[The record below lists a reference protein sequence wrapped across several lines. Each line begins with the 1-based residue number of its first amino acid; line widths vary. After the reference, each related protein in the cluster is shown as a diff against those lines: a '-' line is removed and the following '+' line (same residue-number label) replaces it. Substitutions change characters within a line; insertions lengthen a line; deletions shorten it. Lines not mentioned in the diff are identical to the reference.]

1 MNFYKHHIGDYD
13 SHTIHLT
20 WSQDLVY
27 RRLIS
32 AYYLRERP
40 LPNDF
45 PTLCRMIRAT
55 ESTHKAA
62 LKFILSQFFTLQV
75 PVASAIGD
83 ATGDTVSGYTGSW
96 HNSRCDKEIE
106 QYQAQCIT
114 NRSNARSPNRSP
126 NRVANGI
133 PNQIPEPEPEE
144 TKSNPLAPPGAFEQ
158 FWSAYPRKKSK
169 GQAEKAWKAHANGNI
184 EPIMAGLQRAI
195 ASTEW
200 AKDNGK
206 FIPYPATWLNA
217 KGWLDEAP
225 TPAAALKPFVV

>member
-45 PTLCRMIRAT
+45 PTLCRMVRAT

-62 LKFILSQFFTLQV
+62 LKFILSQFFELRV

-83 ATGDTVSGYTGSW
+83 ATGDTVSGDTGAW

-106 QYQAQCIT
+106 QYQAQCT
-114 NRSNARSPNRSP
+114 ANRTNARSTNHISNRST
-126 NRVANGI
+126 NGL
-133 PNQIPEPEPEE
+133 PNQNQNQNQKE
-144 TKSNPLAPPGAFEQ
+144 TPLAPGKSNGKITLDPSGTWSGLDASHLDLWRKAFPAVNIQTELNKAAAWIVSNPKNKKTNYARFINNWLARNQ
-158 FWSAYPRKKSK
+158 DSAPR
-169 GQAEKAWKAHANGNI
+169 Q
-184 EPIMAGLQRAI
+184 Q
-195 ASTEW
+195 STE
-200 AKDNGK
+200 KK
-206 FIPYPATWLNA
+206 FVI
-217 KGWLDEAP
+217 
-225 TPAAALKPFVV
+225 